1 MGTARPQ
8 DRTMASK
15 SKVEKMK
22 RNAKLISKYAA
33 KRKDLKEKGDSLAIQ
48 KLPRNSSA
56 TRYRRYCQ
64 LTGRMNSVYRKFQ
77 LSRIM
82 LREMGLDG
90 LIPGLKKSSW

>member
-1 MGTARPQ
+1 
-8 DRTMASK
+8 MASK

-22 RNAKLISKYAA
+22 RNAKLIGKYAA
-33 KRKDLKEKGDSLAIQ
+33 KRKELKEKGDTLAIQ
-48 KLPRNSSA
+48 KLPRNSSP
-56 TRYRRYCQ
+56 TRYRRYCR
-64 LTGRMNSVYRKFQ
+64 LTGRMNAVYRKFQ

>member
-1 MGTARPQ
+1 
-8 DRTMASK
+8 MASK

-22 RNAKLISKYAA
+22 RNARLISKYAER
-33 KRKDLKEKGDSLAIQ
+33 RKELKEKGDSIGLQ
-48 KLPRNSSA
+48 KLPRSSSA

-64 LTGRMNSVYRKFQ
+64 LTGRMNGVYRKFQ

>member
-1 MGTARPQ
+1 
-8 DRTMASK
+8 MASK

-22 RNAKLISKYAA
+22 RNARLIDKYAA
-33 KRKDLKEKGDSLAIQ
+33 RRKELKEKGDYAALQ
-48 KLPRNSSA
+48 KLPRNSSP

-64 LTGRMNSVYRKFQ
+64 ITGRMNSVYRKFQ

>member
-1 MGTARPQ
+1 
-8 DRTMASK
+8 MASK

-22 RNAKLISKYAA
+22 RNARLIDKYAA
-33 KRKDLKEKGDSLAIQ
+33 RRKELKEKGDYIALQ
-48 KLPRNSSA
+48 KLPRNSSP

-64 LTGRMNSVYRKFQ
+64 LTGRMNGVYRKFQ

>member
-1 MGTARPQ
+1 
-8 DRTMASK
+8 MASK

-22 RNAKLISKYAA
+22 RNAKLVAKYAA
-33 KRKDLKEKGDSLAIQ
+33 RRKEMKANGDSAGLQ

-56 TRYRRYCQ
+56 TRFRRYCQ
-64 LTGRMNSVYRKFQ
+64 LTGRMNGVYRKFQ

-82 LREMGLDG
+82 LREMGLEG

>member
-1 MGTARPQ
+1 
-8 DRTMASK
+8 MASK

-22 RNAKLISKYAA
+22 RNRQLAEKYAA
-33 KRKDLKEKGDSLAIQ
+33 KRQDLKAKGDSLGLQ
-48 KLPRNSSA
+48 KLPRNSSP

-64 LTGRMNSVYRKFQ
+64 ITGRMNGVYRKFQ

-82 LREMGLDG
+82 LREMGHDG

>member
-1 MGTARPQ
+1 
-8 DRTMASK
+8 MASK

-22 RNAKLISKYAA
+22 RNAKLVAKYAA
-33 KRKDLKEKGDSLAIQ
+33 KRQELKKSGDSLGLQ

-56 TRYRRYCQ
+56 TRYRRYCK
-64 LTGRMNSVYRKFQ
+64 LTGRMSSVYRKFQ

-90 LIPGLKKSSW
+90 LIPGLRKSSW